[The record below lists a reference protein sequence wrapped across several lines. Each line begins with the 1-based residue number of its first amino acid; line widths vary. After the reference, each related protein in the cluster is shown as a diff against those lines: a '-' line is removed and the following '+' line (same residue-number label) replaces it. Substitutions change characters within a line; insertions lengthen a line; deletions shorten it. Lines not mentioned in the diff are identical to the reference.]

1 MIFAYDVHHS
11 QSKSCLVVSN
21 VAAMHPPL
29 VSKAKCA
36 ATAFPDFREAL
47 SAVILAAGHAGDA
60 VADHYQAE
68 E

>member
-1 MIFAYDVHHS
+1 MVFAYAP
-11 QSKSCLVVSN
+11 QSVRLVVAHVS
-21 VAAMHPPL
+21 AIHPL
-29 VSKAKCA
+29 ALLKAKCA